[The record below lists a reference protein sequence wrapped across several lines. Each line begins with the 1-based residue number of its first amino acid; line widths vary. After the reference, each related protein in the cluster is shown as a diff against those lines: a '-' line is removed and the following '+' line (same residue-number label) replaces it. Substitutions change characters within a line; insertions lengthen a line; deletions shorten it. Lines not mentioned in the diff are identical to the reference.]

1 MDEEGQIGEDMPRGP
16 GSRRSASPDRRSG
29 SHDVLAAAL
38 RGSPSHE
45 ALSGDGTRC
54 DEDLAP
60 AQGGATH
67 NAQQHH
73 HDAAFNDGTASPVSP
88 HRLGG
93 ANTQPAADVAA
104 GGETGGGIAP
114 PAAAHPPVAATARH
128 VNGRE
133 EVPHHP
139 ATGHS
144 SWSRGGRSRSRSRS
158 PVPPHGGG
166 GGTRPGGGGYHV
178 NPPRVAAIPP
188 QQQRGGGGRGGAP
201 GGGGRGGYGN
211 EAPPPS
217 RGAPAPA
224 YGEPHGRPVPPV
236 QDLPLPAAWAVSD
249 AGSTI
254 TFTDASCIF
263 LRRDDLEEAA
273 SRPGEDVH
281 SLCRGALVRVRGPD
295 SSYAVREVFRAKLGP
310 PSDDPH
316 AGPVLQLQLFQEPDD
331 VYTSDQVSNAPVTL
345 QEWRNFTAELAR
357 ERRVLSLSHAR
368 AVCHN
373 LGRPPPPGTPGQL
386 AGEEPVSKPAHVAA
400 SGVPHAIGAMA
411 AEDAERARRRAAR
424 FGGAGGSGSP
434 PRGSPPGA
442 NVGGGGGGGVET
454 RVFHVPQ
461 PYMGALIGSKHG
473 TVNSLR
479 QKHGVEC
486 VVDSSRCTATVTGH
500 TAGVDAIFAD
510 FDRIIERCIATQ
522 AAHQARNAAA
532 GGQAQQQ
539 QQQGGGGGG
548 NAAMT
553 PMMVPG
559 AHNPAGD
566 DPRFVAAA
574 DAGDLVTV
582 VVDCYDHLGAVIG
595 PKGTTVRRIQAQHG
609 VVVDKM
615 QETKQV
621 KVSGARAAAAA
632 AVEDIQQVVHKAATD
647 LQAMRQQRM
656 EQR

>member
-1 MDEEGQIGEDMPRGP
+1 MDELEQGQVDEVPRDVP
-16 GSRRSASPDRRSG
+16 GQRRSPSP
-29 SHDVLAAAL
+29 DVLAAAL

-60 AQGGATH
+60 ARGGTH
-67 NAQQHH
+67 AGDQQR
-73 HDAAFNDGTASPVSP
+73 DAAFHDGTASPVSP
-88 HRLGG
+88 HRLG
-93 ANTQPAADVAA
+93 ATHTQPAADVAV
-104 GGETGGGIAP
+104 GGDTGGGAAP
-114 PAAAHPPVAATARH
+114 PAAAHAPVPAAARH
-128 VNGRE
+128 VNARE

-158 PVPPHGGG
+158 PPPQQGGG
-166 GGTRPGGGGYHV
+166 SRAAGGGYHT
-178 NPPRVAAIPP
+178 NPPRVSAMPP
-188 QQQRGGGGRGGAP
+188 QQQRGGGRGGAP
-201 GGGGRGGYGN
+201 SVGGRGGYGN
-211 EAPPPS
+211 DVPPPS
-217 RGAPAPA
+217 RAAPAPA
-224 YGEPHGRPVPPV
+224 FGEPHARPVPPV
-236 QDLPLPAAWAVSD
+236 HDLPLPAAWAAAPEVS
-249 AGSTI
+249 GTI

-281 SLCRGALVRVRGPD
+281 SLFRGALVRVRGAD

-310 PSDDPH
+310 PAEDPH
-316 AGPVLQLQLFQEPDD
+316 SGPVLQLQLFQEPDD

-345 QEWRNFTAELAR
+345 QEWRSFTAELAR
-357 ERRVLSLSHAR
+357 DRRVLSASHAR

-386 AGEEPVSKPAHVAA
+386 AGEEPAGKAAHVAA
-400 SGVPHAIGAMA
+400 GGMPHASGGMA

-424 FGGAGGSGSP
+424 FGDGGGASP
-434 PRGSPPGA
+434 PRGSPPGGI
-442 NVGGGGGGGVET
+442 VTGVET

-461 PYMGALIGSKHG
+461 AYMGALIGSKHG

-500 TAGVDAIFAD
+500 VAGVDAIFAD

-539 QQQGGGGGG
+539 QQGGGGGG
-548 NAAMT
+548 HAAMT

-647 LQAMRQQRM
+647 LQFQRQQRM